1 MNPGIEGNEN
11 AHHSEIQ
18 HKQTNPQLHCDGLVD
33 ISRET
38 KHKENKLCQE
48 PEML

>member
-1 MNPGIEGNEN
+1 MNLGIEGNEDPQ
-11 AHHSEIQ
+11 HSVIQ

-38 KHKENKLCQE
+38 KRKENKLCQE